1 MNRKRY
7 NLTLWER
14 VLTLLFLLCFLH
26 VADASGASKPDSLGL
41 IKITDIDPTLA
52 VKLIY
57 ATPDNFT
64 GQVLYDSVKEAYLHP
79 DAAQALARAHE
90 ALKKLH
96 PSYRL
101 IVYDAA
107 RPMSVQR
114 KMWNVVKGTSKNI
127 YVSNPAHGGGLHN
140 YGLAVDV
147 SILDS
152 LGRPVPMGTEI
163 DHLGSEAHIT
173 QEPQLVKSGKIS
185 EAERQNRL
193 LLRQVM
199 RAGGFRPLP
208 SEWWHFNLCSR
219 NEARARYPLIP

>member
-1 MNRKRY
+1 MNKKIHSLIPRAA
-7 NLTLWER
+7 LVSLM
-14 VLTLLFLLCFLH
+14 LLPCILYAAHLPDS
-26 VADASGASKPDSLGL
+26 ADSLGL
-41 IKITDIDPTLA
+41 VRVTDADPTLV

-57 ATPDNFT
+57 ATPHNFT
-64 GQVLYDSVKEAYLHP
+64 GQALYDPDEEAWLHP
-79 DAAQALARAHE
+79 DAAKSLVRAHE
-90 ALKKLH
+90 ALKKRY

-101 IVYDAA
+101 IIYDAA

-114 KMWNVVKGTSKNI
+114 KMWNVVKGTPKNI
-127 YVSNPAHGGGLHN
+127 YVSNPSRGGGLHN

-152 LGRPVPMGTEI
+152 LGHPLPMGTEI

-173 QEPQLVKSGKIS
+173 QELQLVKSGKIS

-193 LLRQVM
+193 LLREVM
-199 RAGGFRPLP
+199 KAGGFRPLP

-219 NEARARYPLIP
+219 NEARSKYSLIP